1 MSFITSYSR
10 DFSCVCQLL
19 APHFPTWGSEKVSTA
34 GCSDSSQIYSFS
46 FFSLKKKK
54 SLQQTNIQD
63 EGNRRGSY
71 GLLRTLTSLF
81 VANFHFF
88 FFLAA
93 AGSLQDLS
101 SLTRDQTWA
110 PCSGSAE
117 S

>member
-1 MSFITSYSR
+1 MSVVGSP
-10 DFSCVCQLL
+10 FSNLGIREGVNCWMLRQL
-19 APHFPTWGSEKVSTA
+19 
-34 GCSDSSQIYSFS
+34 SDLFL
-46 FFSLKKKK
+46 FLFSLKKKIT
-54 SLQQTNIQD
+54 LQQTNIQD

-81 VANFHFF
+81 VANFLF

-110 PCSGSAE
+110 TCSGSAE